1 MRAARPLLRLAF
13 AALLLAGFL
22 PATARAQAGASAQG
36 PGLAAHGDPK
46 YPADFTH
53 FAYANP
59 DAPKGGEL
67 RQAVVGSFDTLNA
80 FIIGGQTDQVR
91 LIVPPYNFA
100 SLMTRGWDE
109 PFTLYPYVA
118 DRVEVSD
125 DRLTVTFHLNPK
137 AVFHDGTPLTADD
150 VIFSWQTQGT
160 KGRPNTRS
168 LYEEMAGIDRVDD
181 RTVRFR
187 FKPGIA
193 REDPLVVALQPI
205 LSKAWYTAHPF
216 DQPSLDPPLGAGP
229 YTIGTVDAGRS
240 ITLNR
245 VKDWWGENLPAM
257 KGLYN
262 FDRMRFDFYL
272 DADTALEAFKAGA
285 YNWRRELNAEK
296 WTDGNYDFPAV
307 QDGRVTLLTLPQYR
321 SVGMMGFAMNTRR
334 PIFAD
339 PRVRRALVL
348 AFDFDWVNKTLL
360 GGQYK
365 RDDSYFANSALAATD
380 TPKGAELK
388 LLEPFRAQLP
398 PQLFSEAYTL
408 PVSDGSGRNRE
419 NLRAAQALLAEAG
432 WTIKDNALVDA
443 GGAPFRFEILL
454 QNKSYQRVALAYADQ
469 LRRLGIPASI
479 RLVESAQYAN
489 RVGTYDF
496 DMILNTWIT
505 TLSPGVEQSG
515 YWGSG
520 SADVPGTRNYPGVKS
535 PVVDAMIKAVT
546 DARSQEDLQTAVHAL
561 DRVLLWGNYVVPLYY
576 LDRDYIAYWGDLGR
590 VTTVNPTYGTV
601 LESWWS
607 NAK

>member
-1 MRAARPLLRLAF
+1 MRTARPLLRLAF
-13 AALLLAGFL
+13 AALLLAGLL
-22 PATARAQAGASAQG
+22 PATARAQAEAPAQG

-100 SLMTRGWDE
+100 SLMSRGWDE

-205 LSKAWYTAHPF
+205 LSKAWYTAHAF
-216 DQPSLDPPLGAGP
+216 DQPSLEPPLGAGP
-229 YTIGTVDAGRS
+229 YAIGTVDAGRS

-285 YNWRRELNAEK
+285 YNWRREANAEK

-321 SVGMMGFAMNTRR
+321 SVGMTGFAMNTRR

-388 LLEPFRAQLP
+388 LLEPFRAELP

-443 GGAPFRFEILL
+443 SGAPFRFEILL

-489 RVGTYDF
+489 RVGDYDF

-505 TLSPGVEQSG
+505 TLSPGVEQSV

-520 SADVPGTRNYPGVKS
+520 SADVQGTRNYSGVKS

-546 DARSQEDLQTAVHAL
+546 SADSQEDLQTAVHAL

-590 VTTVNPTYGTV
+590 VTNVNPTYGTV

-607 NAK
+607 NGK